1 MKVVVDIPDKYLFRW
16 NDLRENAGYSDMD
29 SFIISAI
36 GIGVQ
41 TIYQATTVLRSDQNT
56 KVVQFDKN
64 YYWK

>member
-1 MKVVVDIPDKYLFRW
+1 MKIVVDIPDKYLFRW
-16 NDLRENAGYSDMD
+16 NDLREIAGYPDMD
-29 SFIISAI
+29 SFIISAL

>member
-1 MKVVVDIPDKYLFRW
+1 MKIVVDIPDKYLFRW

-56 KVVQFDKN
+56 KVMQFDKN

>member
-1 MKVVVDIPDKYLFRW
+1 
-16 NDLRENAGYSDMD
+16 MD

-56 KVVQFDKN
+56 KVMQFDKN
-64 YYWK
+64 YY